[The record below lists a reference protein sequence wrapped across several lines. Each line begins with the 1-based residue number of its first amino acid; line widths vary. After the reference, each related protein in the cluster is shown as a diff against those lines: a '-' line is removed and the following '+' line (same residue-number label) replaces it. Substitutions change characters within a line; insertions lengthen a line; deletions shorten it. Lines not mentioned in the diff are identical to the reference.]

1 MHVGVPEHTLGSWAG
16 GYTCA
21 LGSSAWSPYYLQP
34 FQNAAKQQAK
44 EEDKEKMK
52 LKEPG
57 MLSLVDWA
65 KSGGVTGIEA
75 FAFGSGLRGAL
86 RLPSF
91 KVSRNLLV
99 GKRVGLPSQWWEMVY
114 GSGVRL
120 WMMMVEV
127 FFVFNFSSLFL
138 ILVSV

>member
-1 MHVGVPEHTLGSWAG
+1 
-16 GYTCA
+16 
-21 LGSSAWSPYYLQP
+21 
-34 FQNAAKQQAK
+34 
-44 EEDKEKMK
+44 MK

-91 KVSRNLLV
+91 KVSRNLVV
-99 GKRVGLPSQWWEMVY
+99 GKLVGLPSQWWGMVCRC
-114 GSGVRL
+114 GMSL
-120 WMMMVEV
+120 WMMVLEV
-127 FFVFNFSSLFL
+127 GCFCF
-138 ILVSV
+138 